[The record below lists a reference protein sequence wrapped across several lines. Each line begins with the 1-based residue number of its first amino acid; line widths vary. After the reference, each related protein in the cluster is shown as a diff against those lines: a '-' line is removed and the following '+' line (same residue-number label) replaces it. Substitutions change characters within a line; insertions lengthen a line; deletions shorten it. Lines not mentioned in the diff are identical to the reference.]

1 MSANVHICHS
11 LSSFCATHTEIANCH
26 QKVIFGGNLL
36 FLSFHSCP
44 DKLTFRLHP
53 AKHIQ
58 KKETHRHLHE
68 VKSIRFFFANISQSN
83 AMTNV
88 KNNLFQS
95 ETHV

>member
-1 MSANVHICHS
+1 MTICKS
-11 LSSFCATHTEIANCH
+11 RTPIAPP
-26 QKVIFGGNLL
+26 V
-36 FLSFHSCP
+36 SP
-44 DKLTFRLHP
+44 TFINILENEY
-53 AKHIQ
+53 K